1 MKIQHIMQK
10 ILVIFVMLSLYQGSI
25 LAQMNRVIEPAIL
38 EVRYDSWQKEH
49 DDAYILRVGK
59 TVSQFFSYFQN
70 RTDSMDVTSEVTS
83 KIALKEFLEADD
95 RSPDRSKR
103 LKASTISRELIY
115 QNLTTG
121 KLTLYSNYA
130 WEYYTYEEDIPQQ
143 EWLINLD
150 STKTILGQKCH
161 YATTQFRGRVWKV
174 WFAEGIP
181 VSLGPWKLHGL
192 PGLILEAVADNGFI
206 KLSAV
211 SIKTKNITPV
221 TLYNWRK
228 EKYYKLTREKF
239 LKYKNRP
246 QSIPYANKT
255 VPASPYIELE

>member
-1 MKIQHIMQK
+1 MQK

-161 YATTQFRGRVWKV
+161 YATTVSWESV
-174 WFAEGIP
+174 EGL
-181 VSLGPWKLHGL
+181 VRRRNTSKSWSLEIAWGSQ
-192 PGLILEAVADNGFI
+192 V
-206 KLSAV
+206 LS
-211 SIKTKNITPV
+211 
-221 TLYNWRK
+221 
-228 EKYYKLTREKF
+228 
-239 LKYKNRP
+239 LKPLQIMALSNSR
-246 QSIPYANKT
+246 QS
-255 VPASPYIELE
+255 V